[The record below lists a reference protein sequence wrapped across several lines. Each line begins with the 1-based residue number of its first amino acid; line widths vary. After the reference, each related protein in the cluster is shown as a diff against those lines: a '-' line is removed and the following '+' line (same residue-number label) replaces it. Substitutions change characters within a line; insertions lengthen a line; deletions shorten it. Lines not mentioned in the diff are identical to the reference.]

1 VHCVLS
7 AVNSQPG
14 VLPCRDFSV
23 RFRMARMA
31 KNTMISSNTRLVI
44 SIVKKYAA
52 NANAPMAD
60 LIAEGM
66 NGLMRGVERF
76 DPSKGFKFSTYA
88 HWWVRQAIT
97 RSISDQSKIIR

>member
-1 VHCVLS
+1 
-7 AVNSQPG
+7 
-14 VLPCRDFSV
+14 
-23 RFRMARMA
+23 MARMA

-44 SIVKKYAA
+44 SICKKYVPPAGA
-52 NANAPMAD
+52 TLQD

-76 DPSKGFKFSTYA
+76 DPSMGFKFSTYA

-97 RSISDQSKIIR
+97 RSLSDQSRTIRWAGLAAG